1 MKNETW
7 KTIRTGLEVFITL
20 GGIAG
25 TVGSIFAWKFS
36 KMDQEEMT
44 ANLNKTID
52 ARITEKLLGSGQKD
66 DNA

>member
-7 KTIRTGLEVFITL
+7 KKIRTGLEVL
-20 GGIAG
+20 VGVGGIAG
-25 TVGSIFAWKFS
+25 MVGSICSWKFN

-44 ANLNKTID
+44 TNLNKAID

-66 DNA
+66 DA